1 MIASYKCP
9 VIILQGWITL
19 VCLYYKCWLLLKV
32 IGLSH
37 LQEFINFDIK
47 IGDKTCKF
55 VCLYRSPS
63 HTKDEFDN
71 FIKNLELN
79 LEHIANKSPF
89 LILALGDFN
98 AKMQGWYQDDVITF
112 EGCKIDIATSQL
124 GLSKIIKESTHILSN
139 SAYCMNL
146 IFTSQPNLVMHSGV
160 HSSLHPDCHHQIVFA
175 KFNLTIFYPPPYK
188 QLVRHYQ
195 QPNTDLIK
203 RAIELLGWGKSLSNL
218 NMNKQVSVFN
228 ETITHIF
235 GNFILLETISCNDKD
250 SPWVNKQTETL
261 A

>member
-124 GLSKIIKESTHILSN
+124 GLSKIIKEPTHILSN
-139 SAYCMNL
+139 SASCMNL

-175 KFNLTIFYPPPYK
+175 KFNLTIFYPPSYK

>member
-1 MIASYKCP
+1 M
-9 VIILQGWITL
+9 LGWITL
-19 VCLYYKCWLLLKV
+19 QTQNPELCLYYKCSLLLKI

-37 LQEFINFDIK
+37 LQECINFDIK
-47 IGDKTCKF
+47 IGHKTCKF

-98 AKMQGWYQDDVITF
+98 AKMQGWYQDYIITF

-124 GLSKIIKESTHILSN
+124 GLSKIIKEPTYILSN
-139 SAYCMNL
+139 SASCKNV
-146 IFTSQPNLVMHSGV
+146 IFTSQPNIIMHSGI
-160 HSSLHPDCHHQIVFA
+160 HSSLRPDCHHQIVFA

-228 ETITHIF
+228 ETNMHIF
-235 GNFILLETISCNDKD
+235 ENFILLETISCNDKD
-250 SPWVNKQTETL
+250 SPWVNKKL
-261 A
+261 KHLRKKHFI